1 MKVTVTADLLNVR
14 AGPSRDNP
22 VIGMVRGGAQVD
34 VLSVQDGWAALAM
47 SAGGA
52 PVTLA
57 GQPVV
62 AYVSAE
68 FLDLGQDGN
77 SGGAPI
83 NNPVNPVVTPP
94 AQAGTGYKLGL
105 NTLTNGGLA
114 RQEAERGCRYFLCMN
129 DFTGASQLK
138 RAFPDAIVMVRR
150 FFNHGALPSADQIIN
165 GLEGATDKN
174 LIYTG
179 LNEADQIGQDG
190 DALRKRALLDI
201 EVAQRIRQGSGA
213 TYAAGTFS
221 MGCPDFTNPETCQI
235 IREIYAP
242 AYNAGLIAIDM
253 HLYSPNP
260 QHIDQ
265 PNEWQWFERRWE
277 FLFTKCGFDPKVR
290 AILCS
295 ETGLDQGGVGGFK
308 AHNTSQEQFRDW
320 CEKYIALQNAPLDV
334 DGVKY
339 PSPILGGAIFQLGGN
354 ADPKWD
360 GYDVTN
366 YLPTLRNFYNAVS
379 RDVGKP
385 KGLGETQKSKAG
397 EKPSRK
403 AEKKKGKKKKEKEK
417 KEKNVKKAE
426 KKAAQKT
433 VNKR

>member
-1 MKVTVTADLLNVR
+1 MKSTVTADLLNVR
-14 AGPSRDNP
+14 AGPSRDHP
-22 VIGMVRGGAQVD
+22 VIGMLKAGDTLD
-34 VLSVQDGWAALAM
+34 VLSVKEGWAALAV

-52 PVTLA
+52 PVMLA
-57 GQPVV
+57 SQPVV
-62 AYVSAE
+62 AYVAAE
-68 FLDLGQDGN
+68 FLDLGQNNGN
-77 SGGAPI
+77 AGGST
-83 NNPVNPVVTPP
+83 NTGHSVLTP
-94 AQAGTGYKLGL
+94 AAAGTYKLGL
-105 NTLTNGGLA
+105 NALTNGGPA

-150 FFNHGALPSADQIIN
+150 FFEHGALPSADQIMN

-190 DALRKRALLDI
+190 NALRTRALLDL
-201 EVAQRIRQGSGA
+201 EVARRIRQGSGA

-260 QHIDQ
+260 QHVNQ
-265 PNEWQWFERRWE
+265 PGEWQWFERRWE

-290 AILCS
+290 AIYCS
-295 ETGLDQGGVGGFK
+295 ETGLDEGGVGGFK
-308 AHNTSQEQFRDW
+308 AHNYSQEQFRDW
-320 CEKYIALQNAPLDV
+320 AQKYTALQNAPLVV

-354 ADPKWD
+354 ADPRWD
-360 GYDVTN
+360 GYDVTG
-366 YLPTLRNFYNAVS
+366 YLPTLRDFFTAAS
-379 RDVGKP
+379 KSMGSAKGLEKP
-385 KGLGETQKSKAG
+385 KRKSAN
-397 EKPSRK
+397 EP
-403 AEKKKGKKKKEKEK
+403 
-417 KEKNVKKAE
+417 E
-426 KKAAQKT
+426 KKASKKNLKKAAKKALKK
-433 VNKR
+433 VGKKS

>member
-1 MKVTVTADLLNVR
+1 MKATVTADLLNVR
-14 AGPSRDNP
+14 AGPSRDHP
-22 VIGMVRGGAQVD
+22 VIGMLKGGNAVE
-34 VLSVQDGWAALAM
+34 VLSVNDGWAALAM

-52 PVTLA
+52 PIMLSS
-57 GQPVV
+57 QPVV

-68 FLDLGQDGN
+68 FLDLGQGGN
-77 SGGAPI
+77 TGG
-83 NNPVNPVVTPP
+83 
-94 AQAGTGYKLGL
+94 GTGNTPISNPTNGISTSPATATYRLGL

-150 FFNHGALPSADQIIN
+150 FFDHGWLPSADQIIN

-190 DALRKRALLDI
+190 DALRTRALLDI
-201 EVAQRIRQGSGA
+201 EVARRIRQGSGA

-221 MGCPDFTNPETCQI
+221 MGCPDFTNPQTCQI

-260 QHIDQ
+260 QHINQ

-277 FLFTKCGFDPKVR
+277 FLFTRCGFDPKVR
-290 AILCS
+290 AIYCS

-308 AHNTSQEQFRDW
+308 AHNYSQEQFRDW
-320 CEKYIALQNAPLDV
+320 CQKYIALQNAPMVV
-334 DGVKY
+334 DGVKHL
-339 PSPILGGAIFQLGGN
+339 SPILGGAIFQLGGN

-366 YLPTLRNFYNAVS
+366 YLPTLRDFYGS
-379 RDVGKP
+379 SI
-385 KGLGETQKSKAG
+385 KGLGEGKGLDGKPKRKPKVKTSKKDKAAKKPAKTPSKKQGKKAG
-397 EKPSRK
+397 
-403 AEKKKGKKKKEKEK
+403 KK
-417 KEKNVKKAE
+417 
-426 KKAAQKT
+426 
-433 VNKR
+433 R

>member
-1 MKVTVTADLLNVR
+1 MKAIVTADLLNVR
-14 AGPSRDNP
+14 TGPSRDNP
-22 VIGMVRGGAQVD
+22 VIGMLKAGDAVD
-34 VLSVQDGWAALAM
+34 VLSVKDGWAALAI

-52 PVTLA
+52 PVMLA
-57 GQPVV
+57 AQPVV

-68 FLDLGQDGN
+68 FLDLGQG
-77 SGGAPI
+77 GGAPTQ
-83 NNPVNPVVTPP
+83 PPVVAPPASTSPSTPP
-94 AQAGTGYKLGL
+94 VTSTPASASYKLGL

-129 DFTGASQLK
+129 DFAGASQLK

-150 FFNHGALPSADQIIN
+150 FFDHGVLPSVEQIIN

-174 LIYTG
+174 LVYIG

-190 DALRKRALLDI
+190 DALRRRAQLDLD
-201 EVAQRIRQGSGA
+201 VARRIRQGSGA

-235 IREIYAP
+235 IREMYAP

-260 QHIDQ
+260 QHIHQ
-265 PNEWQWFERRWE
+265 PGEWQWFERRWE
-277 FLFTKCGFDPKVR
+277 FLFTKCGFDPKVH
-290 AILCS
+290 AIYCS
-295 ETGLDQGGVGGFK
+295 ETGLDEGGVGGFK
-308 AHNTSQEQFRDW
+308 AHGTSQEQFRDW
-320 CEKYIALQNAPLDV
+320 CKKYIALQNAPLVV

-360 GYDVTN
+360 GYDMTN
-366 YLPTLRNFYNAVS
+366 YLPTLRDFYGGAS
-379 RDVGKP
+379 
-385 KGLGETQKSKAG
+385 KGLGVAK
-397 EKPSRK
+397 RK
-403 AEKKKGKKKKEKEK
+403 LPKKK
-417 KEKNVKKAE
+417 
-426 KKAAQKT
+426 
-433 VNKR
+433 